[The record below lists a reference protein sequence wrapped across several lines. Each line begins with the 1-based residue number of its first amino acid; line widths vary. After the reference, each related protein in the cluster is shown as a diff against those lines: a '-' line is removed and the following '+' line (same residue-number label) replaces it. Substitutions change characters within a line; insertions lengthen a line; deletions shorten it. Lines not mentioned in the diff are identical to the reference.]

1 MKSLT
6 DKDNKDT
13 VHLKWISIASW
24 LISLLVLTA
33 GYYLLISGDIQHER
47 ERCSFVAENES
58 SHIITIIDCVMA
70 RTHTLTALVQD
81 HNGDT
86 SFFDGVADDVYNDVL
101 RDTNVSLKN
110 IAIAP
115 GGVVAAVYPL
125 TGNESLVGFN
135 FMDTSLAGNLEAVE
149 AYKKGDTILTNPFNL
164 IQGGVGM
171 AGRAPVILQ
180 QGDETTLWGLV
191 TVTIDFE
198 NIINVLNL
206 DNLSGMG
213 LNYELSYITDDGQV
227 HTLHKKGNL
236 KSNAVCSR
244 FNIRNLT
251 WELALMP
258 QRGWVSTGHHI
269 IALIIILF
277 LSVFTGGF
285 AHMLFT
291 LKEMN
296 TKLLQISNTDKLT
309 GCLNRRAYEDDLIR
323 YTKSG
328 TNNDFVY
335 VAIDVNGLKNANDT
349 LGHAAG
355 DELISGLAACMMKC
369 FQPFGKVYRIGGDEF
384 VALLFA
390 DTQQLERIKLNLNET
405 VGCWKGKYLEEL
417 TISAGYVQQCEF
429 PDESVLNLAKIADKR
444 MYNIKREYYQKIGND
459 RRARG

>member
-1 MKSLT
+1 
-6 DKDNKDT
+6 
-13 VHLKWISIASW
+13 
-24 LISLLVLTA
+24 
-33 GYYLLISGDIQHER
+33 
-47 ERCSFVAENES
+47 
-58 SHIITIIDCVMA
+58 
-70 RTHTLTALVQD
+70 
-81 HNGDT
+81 
-86 SFFDGVADDVYNDVL
+86 
-101 RDTNVSLKN
+101 
-110 IAIAP
+110 
-115 GGVVAAVYPL
+115 
-125 TGNESLVGFN
+125 
-135 FMDTSLAGNLEAVE
+135 
-149 AYKKGDTILTNPFNL
+149 
-164 IQGGVGM
+164 
-171 AGRAPVILQ
+171 
-180 QGDETTLWGLV
+180 
-191 TVTIDFE
+191 
-198 NIINVLNL
+198 
-206 DNLSGMG
+206 
-213 LNYELSYITDDGQV
+213 
-227 HTLHKKGNL
+227 
-236 KSNAVCSR
+236 
-244 FNIRNLT
+244 
-251 WELALMP
+251 MP

-355 DELISGLAACMMKC
+355 DELICGLAACMMKC

-429 PDESVLNLAKIADKR
+429 PNESVLNLAKIADKR

-459 RRARG
+459 RRGR